1 MPCFA
6 SGYVLSDEA
15 QYLTNQGVQGK
26 ALKGML
32 ERVIEAKD
40 ADIYDLDAAN
50 INTYNWFTY
59 YFIEN
64 PWIFITNFE
73 DYGRGLLFWFYE
85 FFYGEE

>member
-6 SGYVLSDEA
+6 SGYVLSDET

-40 ADIYDLDAAN
+40 ADVYDLDAGN

-59 YFIEN
+59 NFIEN
-64 PWIFITNFE
+64 PWIFITNFG
-73 DYGRGLLFWFYE
+73 DYGRGLLFWF
-85 FFYGEE
+85 FF